1 MNDTS
6 GHSGNFPSS
15 PNTSEEWP
23 DWSEP
28 EDPGDR
34 TATAQ
39 VRPPEAPDAAG
50 SPLPDLEVSAEKSPS
65 SLGTERDSGGGVT
78 AAVTSG
84 EDLKPLESS
93 RPQRTS
99 PAPSL
104 EDADQTKPPQVSS
117 QERRLKVPSELGLGE
132 EFTIQVKK
140 KPVQDPELDWF
151 ADMTPEI
158 KPSAVLLVAPALR
171 AEAAGRSEDGPPAA
185 VLFSAKFA
193 AAETAEVRA
202 PRGRQSHRPLR
213 STPRAVLPPRGRTDE
228 CTQRVHVVMVAYSGK
243 KAVLLLSFLP
253 QQCLG

>member
-1 MNDTS
+1 MNNTS
-6 GHSGNFPSS
+6 GHAGTFPSS

-34 TATAQ
+34 AATAQ

-65 SLGTERDSGGGVT
+65 SLGTKKDPRGGVT

-84 EDLKPLESS
+84 EELQPLEL
-93 RPQRTS
+93 RPPQRTS

-104 EDADQTKPPQVSS
+104 EDSDQTKPPQVSR
-117 QERRLKVPSELGLGE
+117 ERRLKVPSELGLGE

-158 KPSAVLLVAPALR
+158 KPSAAFIISPAPRTEATSGSEDNVSPAL
-171 AEAAGRSEDGPPAA
+171 
-185 VLFSAKFA
+185 LFSSKFA

-202 PRGRQSHRPLR
+202 PR
-213 STPRAVLPPRGRTDE
+213 STPRALLPPGEGQTNVHRGLTWPRWH
-228 CTQRVHVVMVAYSGK
+228 RVK
-243 KAVLLLSFLP
+243 KSRPIIFPSPEKCSKA
-253 QQCLG
+253 

>member
-1 MNDTS
+1 MNNTS
-6 GHSGNFPSS
+6 GHGGNFPSS

-39 VRPPEAPDAAG
+39 VRPPAAPDAAG

-65 SLGTERDSGGGVT
+65 SLGTKKDPRGGVT

-84 EDLKPLESS
+84 EAPKPLESS

-99 PAPSL
+99 PAPGL
-104 EDADQTKPPQVSS
+104 EDSEQTKPPQVSR
-117 QERRLKVPSELGLGE
+117 ERRLKVPSELGLGE

-158 KPSAVLLVAPALR
+158 KPSAAFVVSPAPRTEAMGASPALLFSSKF
-171 AEAAGRSEDGPPAA
+171 AAADTVEVRSPRGCQARGPPAA
-185 VLFSAKFA
+185 HPMPFSHQGRVNVAKVAQSEQEAF
-193 AAETAEVRA
+193 
-202 PRGRQSHRPLR
+202 PRKM
-213 STPRAVLPPRGRTDE
+213 
-228 CTQRVHVVMVAYSGK
+228 QRR
-243 KAVLLLSFLP
+243 
-253 QQCLG
+253 LG